1 MKGSTFLLLLS
12 TAAVFAALAAYQ
24 HRSERDRWRE
34 QAVPPGS
41 RIHGEFPV
49 NDVAAMTLSGPD
61 GRVTLQRGPNGWG
74 VAERAGAPADFQP
87 VSALILKISG
97 LEALQSIPVGE
108 ADYGVLALRSGEEGA
123 PRDETGTVVEL
134 SGGAGQ
140 PLAALL
146 LGKTHLTTPQ
156 GMRPET
162 GGTATGRYVMPAD
175 RGGNAYLV
183 AETFAGLETAPSA
196 WIDKTFIRPGLP
208 RRVEVRSKESQWV
221 VNREATGAPWT
232 MEGLGK
238 NRSLDAAKVAGI
250 DPMFTGPALA
260 DLPDGPDDARVK
272 PLGENPVSV
281 TADTFDGVRY
291 GLTIGRGDG
300 DNLPVRV
307 TAEALPDTAAPA
319 EALAA
324 AAKFKDRVVFLPRNF
339 VAPFLQEREELLH
352 GAAEDR

>member
-1 MKGSTFLLLLS
+1 MKGSRFLYLLFA
-12 TAAVFAALAAYQ
+12 AAVVALLAWYL
-24 HRSERDRWRE
+24 HRSERGSWQE
-34 QAVPPGS
+34 QAVSAGAK
-41 RIHGEFPV
+41 ILGQFPV
-49 NDVAAMTLSGPD
+49 NDVVSVALAGPD
-61 GRVTLQRGPNGWG
+61 GRVTLQRGANGWG
-74 VAERAGAPADFQP
+74 VAERSGAPADFQM
-87 VSALILKISG
+87 VSSLILKISG

>member
-1 MKGSTFLLLLS
+1 MKGSTFLLLLF
-12 TAAVFAALAAYQ
+12 AAALFAALAMYQ

-41 RIHGEFPV
+41 RIHAEFPV
-49 NDVAAMTLSGPD
+49 NDVAAIMLSGPE
-61 GRVTLQRGPNGWG
+61 GRVTLQRGASGWG
-74 VAERAGAPADFQP
+74 VAERTGAPADFELL
-87 VSALILKISG
+87 SALILKISG

-108 ADYGVLALRSGEEGA
+108 ADYGVLALRSGEEGT
-123 PRDETGTVVEL
+123 PPEETGTVVEL
-134 SGGAGQ
+134 SGGTGQ
-140 PLAALL
+140 PLAALI

-156 GMRPET
+156 GMRPEI

-208 RRVEVRSKESQWV
+208 RRVEVRSKDSQWV
-221 VNREATGAPWT
+221 VSREAAGAPWT

-238 NRSLDAAKVAGI
+238 NQSLDAAKVADI

-260 DLPDGPDDARVK
+260 DVPDGPEDARAK
-272 PLGENPVSV
+272 PLEKNPVSV

-291 GLTIGRGDG
+291 ALTIGRGDG
-300 DNLPVRV
+300 DNLPVQV
-307 TAEALPDTAAPA
+307 TAEALPDTAAPDQ
-319 EALAA
+319 ALAA
-324 AAKFKDRVVFLPRNF
+324 VAKFKDRVVFVPRNF
-339 VAPFLQEREELLH
+339 VAPFLQERAELLR
-352 GAAEDR
+352 GAGEKR

>member
-1 MKGSTFLLLLS
+1 MKGSTFLLLLLA
-12 TAAVFAALAAYQ
+12 AAVFAALAMYQ

-34 QAVPPGS
+34 QAVAPGS
-41 RIHGEFPV
+41 RIHAEFPV
-49 NDVAAMTLSGPD
+49 NDVAAIMLSGSE
-61 GRVTLQRGPNGWG
+61 GRVTLQRGANGWG
-74 VAERAGAPADFQP
+74 VAERAGAPADFELL
-87 VSALILKISG
+87 SALILKISG

-108 ADYGVLALRSGEEGA
+108 ADYGVLALRSGEEGT
-123 PRDETGTVVEL
+123 PPEETGTVVEL
-134 SGGAGQ
+134 SGGLGQ
-140 PLAALL
+140 SLAALI

-156 GMRPET
+156 GVRPEI

-208 RRVEVRSKESQWV
+208 RRVEVRSKDSQWV
-221 VNREATGAPWT
+221 VSREAAGAPWT

-238 NRSLDAAKVAGI
+238 NQSLDAAKVAGI

-260 DLPDGPDDARVK
+260 DVADGPEDARSQ
-272 PLGENPVSV
+272 PLEDNPVSV

-300 DNLPVRV
+300 DNLPVQV

-324 AAKFKDRVVFLPRNF
+324 AAKFKDRVVFVPRNF
-339 VAPFLQEREELLH
+339 VAPFLQERAELLV
-352 GAAEDR
+352 GAAAER